1 MELDFGF
8 FDDLVVE
15 ILIFGFLFLAGF
27 GGWRGWGCLAGCGWV
42 KTVSEETEWREW
54 FFVKFDKTKG

>member
-15 ILIFGFLFLAGF
+15 ILIFGFCSWQVLEV
-27 GGWRGWGCLAGCGWV
+27 GGVGGVWLDVVG
-42 KTVSEETEWREW
+42 
-54 FFVKFDKTKG
+54 